1 MMGNKKPTYEE
12 LKRQLADAEAI
23 IATLRRGE
31 VDAIISERNVAILR
45 AKDLEEALQQSQ
57 QELDLRNQVAN
68 IFLTVPDDEMYVE
81 VLQVVLD
88 AMESKHGVFGYVRED
103 GAMVVPSLTRDIWDK
118 CQVPGKDI
126 VFPRETWGGIW
137 GQALVKKK
145 TFYSN
150 KDFRV
155 PKGHIPVHRAIATPI
170 IYQGEGIGYFTVGNR
185 TRDYDDKDKEL
196 LETVA
201 NYVAPILNAR
211 LERGKQERERKRAE
225 QALRESEA
233 KYSTLVEHAKDGVV
247 IVQDGICK
255 FANKAMAEI
264 CGYTVEEILGRHL
277 MDIGPESAD
286 AIAQRYRSRM
296 TGEEISPLYEAKI
309 QCKDGTIKEVEV
321 SAAAIQY
328 QESPA
333 LIGFVRDITE
343 RKKLDQLK
351 DDFIGL
357 VSHELR
363 IPLTVIIGAVNTVL
377 SEGARL
383 SPQETRQLLQ
393 DVAWEAESLSHL
405 VGNLLELSR
414 FQADRLLL
422 HTEPVSLKNVVQN
435 TVERVRC
442 QSSIHQFLV
451 NLPKELPQVYADQ
464 LRLER
469 ILYNLLE
476 NAVKYSPRGG
486 EIRVSVKPEEEHLVI
501 GISDQGIGISLPDQ
515 AKLFG
520 PFQRLE
526 DHRLEG
532 VKGAGLGLLVCRRLV
547 EAHGGKI
554 WIESEPDRGSA
565 FLFTLPLSTR

>member
-1 MMGNKKPTYEE
+1 MMGSKKPTYEE
-12 LKRQLADAEAI
+12 LERQLADAEAI

-31 VDAIISERNVAILR
+31 VDAIISKRNVALLR
-45 AKDLEEALQQSQ
+45 VAELEKALVESEAHYRVIAENIQDGLTVIEGGKTVYVNDRACQIFGYARNEFMKLTGFDVAALEEK
-57 QELDLRNQVAN
+57 ERLR
-68 IFLTVPDDEMYVE
+68 L
-81 VLQVVLD
+81 
-88 AMESKHGVFGYVRED
+88 VREEAIKPGVYPEELQYWIVRRD
-103 GAMVVPSLTRDIWDK
+103 GTKRYIHNRYSIIEKGDKPFSSRLVVTTDI
-118 CQVPGKDI
+118 
-126 VFPRETWGGIW
+126 T
-137 GQALVKKK
+137 
-145 TFYSN
+145 
-150 KDFRV
+150 
-155 PKGHIPVHRAIATPI
+155 
-170 IYQGEGIGYFTVGNR
+170 
-185 TRDYDDKDKEL
+185 
-196 LETVA
+196 
-201 NYVAPILNAR
+201 
-211 LERGKQERERKRAE
+211 ERKQAE
-225 QALRESEA
+225 KALRESEA

-264 CGYTVEEILGRHL
+264 SGYTVEEILGRHL
-277 MDIGPESAD
+277 MDVGTESAD

-296 TGEEISPLYEAKI
+296 AGKEISPLYEAKI

-321 SAAAIQY
+321 SAASIQY
-328 QESPA
+328 QERPA

-363 IPLTVIIGAVNTVL
+363 SPLTVITGAVNTVL
-377 SEGARL
+377 TEGARL
-383 SPQETRQLLQ
+383 SSQETRQLLQ
-393 DVAWEAESLSHL
+393 DAAWETESLSHL
-405 VGNLLELSR
+405 VGNLMELSR
-414 FQADRLLL
+414 VQADRLFL
-422 HTEPVSLKNVVQN
+422 HAQPITLKNVVQN

-442 QSSIHQFLV
+442 QSSIHQFV
-451 NLPKELPQVYADQ
+451 VDLPNELPLVYVDQ

-486 EIRVSVKPEEEHLVI
+486 EIRVSVKLEEEHLVI
-501 GISDQGIGISLPDQ
+501 GISDQGIGISPPDQ

-526 DHRLEG
+526 DRRPEG

-554 WIESEPDRGSA
+554 WVESEPGRGSS
-565 FLFTLPLSTR
+565 FLFTLPLSTP

>member
-1 MMGNKKPTYEE
+1 MTSNKKPTYEE
-12 LKRQLADAEAI
+12 LERRLTDAEAI
-23 IATLRRGE
+23 IAALRGGE
-31 VDAIISERNVAILR
+31 VDAIISERNVALLR
-45 AKDLEEALQQSQ
+45 LKELEEALRRS
-57 QELDLRNQVAN
+57 EENFRN
-68 IFLTVPDDEMYVE
+68 
-81 VLQVVLD
+81 
-88 AMESKHGVFGYVRED
+88 S
-103 GAMVVPSLTRDIWDK
+103 
-118 CQVPGKDI
+118 
-126 VFPRETWGGIW
+126 
-137 GQALVKKK
+137 
-145 TFYSN
+145 
-150 KDFRV
+150 
-155 PKGHIPVHRAIATPI
+155 
-170 IYQGEGIGYFTVGNR
+170 
-185 TRDYDDKDKEL
+185 
-196 LETVA
+196 
-201 NYVAPILNAR
+201 
-211 LERGKQERERKRAE
+211 LERSP
-225 QALRESEA
+225 L
-233 KYSTLVEHAKDGVV
+233 
-247 IVQDGICK
+247 GICIVTAEEEILY
-255 FANKAMAEI
+255 ANRAMLDI
-264 CGYTVEEILGRHL
+264 CGYSSVEKLKAAPTGDRYTAESYAEHQERKEKRKRGDFVLSDYEISIVRRDGEVRHL
-277 MDIGPESAD
+277 AVSCAEV
-286 AIAQRYRSRM
+286 
-296 TGEEISPLYEAKI
+296 TWNGERQFEALY
-309 QCKDGTIKEVEV
+309 QDV
-321 SAAAIQY
+321 
-328 QESPA
+328 
-333 LIGFVRDITE
+333 TE
-343 RKKLDQLK
+343 REKLDQLK

-451 NLPKELPQVYADQ
+451 DLPKKLPLVYADQ

-486 EIRVSVKPEEEHLVI
+486 EVRVSVKPEEEHLVI